1 MGNEIDRQRR
11 SARNGTYAAKAHHA
25 RWTAYQPKWVG
36 DFPSGTG
43 NFRERRLERR
53 TSCKHLIGMSL
64 ATNDPMTTAD
74 RQARSLA
81 MTRAEKLDAL
91 EAEIHARTPRAS
103 ARLHISLSNPPI
115 RTAYQTQMRVAGN
128 RDDVLDFIAALY
140 DEVKGMVRPDGTLP
154 LTVQAI
160 ESESTEHIQLLLAR
174 DLYEG

>member
-1 MGNEIDRQRR
+1 MSPDKTDQMN
-11 SARNGTYAAKAHHA
+11 
-25 RWTAYQPKWVG
+25 
-36 DFPSGTG
+36 
-43 NFRERRLERR
+43 
-53 TSCKHLIGMSL
+53 TS
-64 ATNDPMTTAD
+64 D

-128 RDDVLDFIAALY
+128 RDDVLDFVASLY

-160 ESESTEHIQLLLAR
+160 ESESSEHIQLLLSR